1 MKITYIEY
9 NGTRRTIEVEPGTNL
24 RDAALHNAVPG
35 IDGDCGGECACATCH
50 VHVDAAWLDK
60 LPAISSQEETM
71 LGVLDDRDQ
80 RSRLGCQIR
89 LTPDLDGLVVHTP
102 MGQH

>member
-1 MKITYIEY
+1 MKITYIEF
-9 NGTRRTIEVEPGTNL
+9 NGTQRTVEVEPGTNL
-24 RDAALHNAVPG
+24 RAAALDNAVPG

-50 VHVDAAWLDK
+50 VRVDAAWLDRVPK
-60 LPAISSQEETM
+60 AGQHESMM
-71 LGVLDDRDQ
+71 LEVLDDRDE

>member
-9 NGTRRTIEVEPGTNL
+9 NGTQRTIDVEPGTNL
-24 RDAALHNAVPG
+24 RTAALDNGVPG

-60 LPAISSQEETM
+60 LPAMSSQESTM
-71 LGVLDDRDQ
+71 LDVADDRDE
-80 RSRLGCQIR
+80 RSRLGCQVL